1 MTWRV
6 PGTLAGSPEF
16 RFRYGSLLVVLV
28 GVMVTSVVTLLLS
41 SGWNFSASDRLGLG
55 LLALKNVALT
65 AWLWRRPDH
74 FARVGLIELVLE
86 GAAGLVKLWS
96 ALLVEQSAYGLG
108 GYAYWLSLNYF
119 VAALV
124 LRPRAALQVS
134 LGWFTALLGLGVAY
148 WLAPGIPEGRRVL
161 WGNALLQLYLSHLT
175 LIAFLTVQGRLL
187 RRYLRAI
194 VRAEREA
201 HFAHVDGLTS
211 LANRRQL
218 DVWLEEAGRGG
229 ASTPWSVILFD
240 LDHFKA
246 INDAHGHL
254 TGDRVLQA
262 VAAAAR
268 SALGPGEQLG
278 RWGGEEF
285 LVVLP
290 GRTQAQAADLAARL
304 SEAVAGQE
312 VPGVGRVTVS
322 CGVAQA
328 WPGLAAGDVLA
339 RADAAMYRA
348 KDEGRGRVRLA
359 G

>member
-1 MTWRV
+1 MTWRA
-6 PGTLAGSPEF
+6 PGTLASSPEF

-41 SGWNFSASDRLGLG
+41 PGWNFSASDRLGLG

-74 FARVGLIELVLE
+74 FARIGLIELVIE

-96 ALLVEQSAYGLG
+96 ALLVDQTASGLG
-108 GYAYWLSLNYF
+108 GYVYWLSLNYF

-124 LRPRAALQVS
+124 LRPRAALTVS
-134 LGWFTALLGLGVAY
+134 LGWFAALLGIGAVY
-148 WLAPGIPEGRRVL
+148 WLAPGIPVERRVL

-175 LIAFLTVQGRLL
+175 LIAFLTVQGQLL

-194 VRAEREA
+194 VHAEREA
-201 HFAHVDGLTS
+201 RFANVDGLTG

-218 DVWLEEAGRGG
+218 DLWLGEAGRGG
-229 ASTPWSVILFD
+229 ADRPWSVILFD

-246 INDAHGHL
+246 VNDAHGHL

-262 VAAAAR
+262 VAGAAR

-304 SEAVAGQE
+304 SEAVAAQE
-312 VPGVGRVTVS
+312 ATGSVRVTVS

-328 WPGLAAGDVLA
+328 RPGEVAGDVLA

-348 KDEGRGRVRLA
+348 KAEGRARVRLA

>member
-1 MTWRV
+1 MTWRA

-41 SGWNFSASDRLGLG
+41 PGWNFSVSDRLGLAG
-55 LLALKNVALT
+55 LALKNVALT
-65 AWLWRRPDH
+65 VWLWRRPDH
-74 FARVGLIELVLE
+74 FARIGLIELVLE
-86 GAAGLVKLWS
+86 GTGGLVKLWS
-96 ALLVEQSAYGLG
+96 ALLVEQTAYGLG
-108 GYAYWLSLNYF
+108 GYVYWLALNYF

-124 LRPRAALQVS
+124 LRPRAALVVS
-134 LGWFTALLGLGVAY
+134 LGWFTALLGIGMAY
-148 WLAPGIPEGRRVL
+148 WLAPGIPAGRRVL
-161 WGNALLQLYLSHLT
+161 WANALLQLYLSHLT

-194 VRAEREA
+194 VHAERQA
-201 HFAHVDGLTS
+201 RFAHVDGLTG

-218 DVWLEEAGRGG
+218 DAWLAEVGRGG
-229 ASTPWSVILFD
+229 AEAPWSVILFD

-246 INDAHGHL
+246 INDAHGHVV
-254 TGDRVLQA
+254 GDRVLQA
-262 VAAAAR
+262 VAGAAR
-268 SALGPGEQLG
+268 KALGAGDRLG

-290 GRTQAQAADLAARL
+290 GRTQAQAADLAGRL
-304 SEAVAGQE
+304 SAAVAGQE
-312 VPGVGRVTVS
+312 VPEVGRVTVS

-328 WPGLAAGDVLA
+328 WPGEAAGDVLR
-339 RADAAMYRA
+339 RADEAMYRA
-348 KDEGRGRVRLA
+348 KDEGRARVRLA